1 MHMFKCRWWRKSV
14 WSDYHF
20 DMNVQVAA
28 WPLWAA
34 NHDEEFI
41 SLLRLLEENLQSIRE
56 AVPPEYQD
64 DCGAMICEY
73 IILWLVYC
81 RGGWDFAS
89 DKYTYTGNNGY
100 FYPPG
105 SQLGNLAWTCQ
116 ILWVHY
122 RYTMNTTMLTTLLAP
137 LLRMSNNYYTRWFPR
152 ELTHFKIGDQSEWD
166 VSSSCR
172 SESWIWR

>member
-1 MHMFKCRWWRKSV
+1 MLAIRPYGTVIVDAMIKCRWWRKSV

-73 IILWLVYC
+73 IIL
-81 RGGWDFAS
+81 
-89 DKYTYTGNNGY
+89 
-100 FYPPG
+100 
-105 SQLGNLAWTCQ
+105 
-116 ILWVHY
+116 
-122 RYTMNTTMLTTLLAP
+122 
-137 LLRMSNNYYTRWFPR
+137 
-152 ELTHFKIGDQSEWD
+152 
-166 VSSSCR
+166 
-172 SESWIWR
+172 